1 MALLY
6 CDPDSSVGKV
16 TGRPEFVSRQ
26 CKGFKRFI
34 LKMTGSSFSKSWAN
48 KPTTIWCQNPR
59 MERIL
64 FTAIRRRYSYDKEKA
79 LSLDDNL
86 NNEGQ

>member
-1 MALLY
+1 
-6 CDPDSSVGKV
+6 
-16 TGRPEFVSRQ
+16 
-26 CKGFKRFI
+26 
-34 LKMTGSSFSKSWAN
+34 MTGSSFSKSWAN